1 MKSRLTVKN
10 SLLAFVATSAL
21 LAGQVYATS
30 TDTNTQTEQTQE
42 KGERAH
48 GGKHHGKSMHKSMR
62 KMLRS
67 LDLTDTQRT
76 DVKAII
82 EKYKAEKGERPS
94 AEERTAHKT
103 EMLALISNAN
113 FDDAQAD
120 AIIDAKQLKQKEGMK
135 NFMKMQNE
143 IYQLLTEEQKAK
155 FDSRFTKTKG
165 KGRG

>member
-10 SLLAFVATSAL
+10 SLLALVATSAL

-30 TDTNTQTEQTQE
+30 TDTSAQAQQTQE
-42 KGERAH
+42 KGERAN

-67 LDLTDTQRT
+67 LDLTETQKT
-76 DVKAII
+76 DVKAVV
-82 EKYKAEKGERPS
+82 EKYKADKDERPT
-94 AEERTAHKT
+94 AEERAADKA
-103 EMLALISNAN
+103 EMFALISNAN

-120 AIIDAKQLKQKEGMK
+120 TIIDAKQLKHKEGMK

-143 IYQLLTEEQKAK
+143 IYQLLTEEQQEK
-155 FDSRFTKTKG
+155 FESRFNKVKG